1 MSRAPLLLLA
11 SLSLAFLACD
21 APPEPKPTTAPAQP
35 VSATPAAA
43 DAVVV
48 EAEPAS
54 PATSPSSKPA
64 PEGWQRGTVTVF
76 PDGIYGVHA
85 DDDSITV
92 CGPDLP
98 VELQKPDLPVL
109 FRGDVEPP
117 IPRDRRWCRISR
129 NLEVKLAE

>member
-1 MSRAPLLLLA
+1 MPRAPLLLLA
-11 SLSLAFLACD
+11 SLAIVACD
-21 APPEPKPTTAPAQP
+21 AAPEPKPTTAPAQP
-35 VSATPAAA
+35 VPETPAAA

-48 EAEPAS
+48 EAPA
-54 PATSPSSKPA
+54 PATAPA
-64 PEGWQRGTVTVF
+64 PDGWQRGKVTVF

-85 DDDSITV
+85 DDDSVTL

-98 VELQKPDLPVL
+98 PELQKPDLPVL

-117 IPRDRRWCRISR
+117 IPRDRRWCRIST